1 MMPESILGFMEEQ
14 PGLSDQ
20 YRTASPWPVFVAL
33 GLALSEIG
41 VFIGLFPV
49 AVFGLILFGGS
60 VAGILTESGYAE
72 RPWPTLLGV
81 GGVLAGIALAL
92 AVTYLPTAD
101 LVLSNVGE
109 GPLFTRLVAVAVAG
123 LVMVA
128 MGGVGSVM
136 EQTKV

>member
-1 MMPESILGFMEEQ
+1 MEEQ

-33 GLALSEIG
+33 GLVLSEIG

-60 VAGILTESGYAE
+60 IAGILTESGYVT
-72 RPWPTLLGV
+72 RPWPTLVGV
-81 GGVLAGIALAL
+81 GVVLALIAAGLA
-92 AVTYLPTAD
+92 AAYLPVAD
-101 LVLSNVGE
+101 ITVANLGE
-109 GPLFTRLVAVAVAG
+109 GPVFTRLVAVASAG
-123 LVMVA
+123 VVMVA

-136 EQTKV
+136 EQTTV

>member
-1 MMPESILGFMEEQ
+1 MEEQ

-60 VAGILTESGYAE
+60 IAGILTESGYVE
-72 RPWPTLLGV
+72 RPWPTLFGV
-81 GGVLAGIALAL
+81 GGLLAIIAVGIA
-92 AVTYLPTAD
+92 VTQLPAAE
-101 LVLSNVGE
+101 LVLSNIGE
-109 GPLFTRLVAVAVAG
+109 GPLFTRLVAVVVAG
-123 LVMVA
+123 AVMIA
-128 MGGVGSVM
+128 MGGVGSVV
-136 EQTKV
+136 EKTKV

>member
-1 MMPESILGFMEEQ
+1 MEEQ

-33 GLALSEIG
+33 GLTLSEIG

-60 VAGILTESGYAE
+60 IAGILTESGYVT
-72 RPWPTLLGV
+72 RPWPTLVGV
-81 GGVLAGIALAL
+81 GVVLALIAAGL
-92 AVTYLPTAD
+92 AVAYLPTGSITVANIGD
-101 LVLSNVGE
+101 

-123 LVMVA
+123 VVMVA

>member
-1 MMPESILGFMEEQ
+1 MEEQ

-60 VAGILTESGYAE
+60 IAGILTESGYVT
-72 RPWPTLLGV
+72 RPWPTLTSV
-81 GGVLAGIALAL
+81 GAVLAALAAGL
-92 AVTYLPTAD
+92 AVWYLPMAD
-101 LVLSNVGE
+101 ITVANVGE

-123 LVMVA
+123 VVMVA

>member
-1 MMPESILGFMEEQ
+1 MEEQ

-33 GLALSEIG
+33 GLVLSEIG

-60 VAGILTESGYAE
+60 IAGILTESGYVS
-72 RPWPTLLGV
+72 RPWPTLVGV
-81 GGVLAGIALAL
+81 GVVLALIAVGLTVVYVPTGALAI
-92 AVTYLPTAD
+92 A
-101 LVLSNVGE
+101 NIGE
-109 GPLFTRLVAVAVAG
+109 GPVFTRLVAVASAG
-123 LVMVA
+123 VVMVA

-136 EQTKV
+136 EQSTV

>member
-1 MMPESILGFMEEQ
+1 MEEQ

-60 VAGILTESGYAE
+60 IAGILTESGYVD
-72 RPWPTLLGV
+72 RPWPTLFGV
-81 GGVLAGIALAL
+81 GGLLAIIAVGIA
-92 AVTYLPTAD
+92 VTQLPAPE
-101 LVLSNVGE
+101 LVPSNIGE
-109 GPLFTRLVAVAVAG
+109 GPLFTRLVAVVVAG
-123 LVMVA
+123 VVMVA

>member
-1 MMPESILGFMEEQ
+1 MEEQ

-33 GLALSEIG
+33 GLVLSEIG

-60 VAGILTESGYAE
+60 VAGILTESGYVT
-72 RPWPTLLGV
+72 RPWPTLVGV
-81 GGVLAGIALAL
+81 GVVLGFIAAGL
-92 AVTYLPTAD
+92 AVAYLPAAD
-101 LVLSNVGE
+101 IAVANIGN
-109 GPLFTRLVAVAVAG
+109 GPVFTRLVAVAVAG
-123 LVMVA
+123 IVMVA

-136 EQTKV
+136 EQTNV

>member
-1 MMPESILGFMEEQ
+1 MEEQ

-33 GLALSEIG
+33 GLALSEVG

-49 AVFGLILFGGS
+49 AVFGLILFGGAI
-60 VAGILTESGYAE
+60 AGILTESGYVS

-81 GGVLAGIALAL
+81 GGVLALLAAGIA
-92 AVTYLPTAD
+92 VYQLPAAE
-101 LVLSNVGE
+101 LVVSNIGD
-109 GPLFTRLVAVAVAG
+109 GPLFTRLVAVAAAG
-123 LVMVA
+123 LILVA
-128 MGGVGSVM
+128 MGGAGSVV

>member
-1 MMPESILGFMEEQ
+1 MEEQ

-33 GLALSEIG
+33 GLVLSEIG

-60 VAGILTESGYAE
+60 IAGILTESGYVT
-72 RPWPTLLGV
+72 RPWPTLVGV
-81 GGVLAGIALAL
+81 GVVLALIAVGL
-92 AVTYLPTAD
+92 AVAYVPMGDITVA
-101 LVLSNVGE
+101 NIGE
-109 GPLFTRLVAVAVAG
+109 GPVLTRLVAVASAG
-123 LVMVA
+123 VVMVA

>member
-1 MMPESILGFMEEQ
+1 MEEQ

-33 GLALSEIG
+33 GLVLSEIG

-60 VAGILTESGYAE
+60 IAGILTESGYVT
-72 RPWPTLLGV
+72 RPWPTLVGV
-81 GGVLAGIALAL
+81 GAVLAAAAAGL
-92 AVTYLPTAD
+92 AVAYLPMAD
-101 LVLSNVGE
+101 ITVANVGD
-109 GPLFTRLVAVAVAG
+109 GPLFTRLVAVACAG
-123 LVMVA
+123 VVMVA
-128 MGGVGSVM
+128 MGGVASVV

>member
-1 MMPESILGFMEEQ
+1 MEEQ

-33 GLALSEIG
+33 GLVLSEIG

-60 VAGILTESGYAE
+60 VAGILTESGYVT
-72 RPWPTLLGV
+72 RPWPTLVGV
-81 GGVLAGIALAL
+81 GVVLALIAAGL
-92 AVTYLPTAD
+92 AVAYLPTTSISVA
-101 LVLSNVGE
+101 NIGN
-109 GPLFTRLVAVAVAG
+109 GPVFTRLVAVAVAG
-123 LVMVA
+123 VVMVA

>member
-1 MMPESILGFMEEQ
+1 MEEQ

-20 YRTASPWPVFVAL
+20 YRTASPWPVFVAM
-33 GLALSEIG
+33 GLVLSEIG

-60 VAGILTESGYAE
+60 IAGILTESGYVT
-72 RPWPTLLGV
+72 RPWPTLVGV
-81 GGVLAGIALAL
+81 GVVLAVIAAGL
-92 AVTYLPTAD
+92 AVAYLPMGSITVANIGD
-101 LVLSNVGE
+101 
-109 GPLFTRLVAVAVAG
+109 GPVFTRLVAVASAG
-123 LVMVA
+123 VVMVA

>member
-1 MMPESILGFMEEQ
+1 MEEQ

-33 GLALSEIG
+33 GLALSEVG

-81 GGVLAGIALAL
+81 GSVLAVIAAAL
-92 AVTYLPTAD
+92 AVTYLPLAD
-101 LVLSNVGE
+101 ITLANVGE

-123 LVMVA
+123 VVMVG

-136 EQTKV
+136 EQAKV

>member
-1 MMPESILGFMEEQ
+1 MEEQ

-60 VAGILTESGYAE
+60 IAGILTESGYVT
-72 RPWPTLLGV
+72 RPWPTLVGV
-81 GGVLAGIALAL
+81 GVVLAAIAAAL
-92 AVTYLPTAD
+92 AVAYVPISDITVANIGDGP
-101 LVLSNVGE
+101 VL
-109 GPLFTRLVAVAVAG
+109 TRLVAVTVAG
-123 LVMVA
+123 VVMVA

>member
-1 MMPESILGFMEEQ
+1 MEEQ

-60 VAGILTESGYAE
+60 IAGILTESGYVS
-72 RPWPTLLGV
+72 RPWPTLVGV
-81 GGVLAGIALAL
+81 GVVLAALAAGL
-92 AVTYLPTAD
+92 AAAYVPTEAITVANIGD
-101 LVLSNVGE
+101 E
-109 GPLFTRLVAVAVAG
+109 GLFTRLVAVAVAG
-123 LVMVA
+123 VVMVA

-136 EQTKV
+136 EQSKV

>member
-1 MMPESILGFMEEQ
+1 MEEQ

-33 GLALSEIG
+33 GLALSEVG

-60 VAGILTESGYAE
+60 IAGILTESGYVG

-81 GGVLAGIALAL
+81 GGVLALLAALIAI
-92 AVTYLPTAD
+92 VQLPAAE
-101 LVLSNVGE
+101 LVVANIGE
-109 GPLFTRLVAVAVAG
+109 GPLFTRLVAVALAG
-123 LVMVA
+123 LILVA

-136 EQTKV
+136 EQTKA

>member
-1 MMPESILGFMEEQ
+1 MEEQ

-33 GLALSEIG
+33 GLVLSEIG

-60 VAGILTESGYAE
+60 VAGILTESGYVT
-72 RPWPTLLGV
+72 RPWPTLVGV
-81 GGVLAGIALAL
+81 GVVLAFIAAGL
-92 AVTYLPTAD
+92 AVAYLPAANIA
-101 LVLSNVGE
+101 VANIGN
-109 GPLFTRLVAVAVAG
+109 GPVFTRLVAVAVAG
-123 LVMVA
+123 IVMVA

-136 EQTKV
+136 EQTSV

>member
-1 MMPESILGFMEEQ
+1 MEEQ

-60 VAGILTESGYAE
+60 IAGILTESGYVT
-72 RPWPTLLGV
+72 RPWPTLLAV
-81 GGVLAGIALAL
+81 GGILAALATLL
-92 AVTYLPTAD
+92 AVTYLPMTELIVA
-101 LVLSNVGE
+101 NIGE
-109 GPLFTRLVAVAVAG
+109 GPLLTRLVAVAVAG
-123 LVMVA
+123 LVMMA

-136 EQTKV
+136 EQSKA

>member
-1 MMPESILGFMEEQ
+1 MEEQ

-60 VAGILTESGYAE
+60 IAGILTESGYVQ
-72 RPWPTLLGV
+72 RPWPTLVGV
-81 GGVLAGIALAL
+81 GVVLALLAAGL
-92 AVTYLPTAD
+92 AVAYAPTAE
-101 LVLSNVGE
+101 LAPSNIGD
-109 GPLFTRLVAVAVAG
+109 GPVFTRLVAVAVAAV
-123 LVMVA
+123 VMVA
-128 MGGVGSVM
+128 MGGGGSVM
-136 EQTKV
+136 EETTV

>member
-1 MMPESILGFMEEQ
+1 MEEQ

-20 YRTASPWPVFVAL
+20 YRTESPWPVFVAL

-60 VAGILTESGYAE
+60 IAGILTESGYVE

-81 GGVLAGIALAL
+81 GAVLAVLAAGL
-92 AVTYLPTAD
+92 AVAYVPAAE
-101 LVLSNVGE
+101 LVPSNIGE
-109 GPLFTRLVAVAVAG
+109 GPVLTRLVAVAVAG
-123 LVMVA
+123 VVMVA

-136 EQTKV
+136 EGTKV

>member
-1 MMPESILGFMEEQ
+1 MEEQ

-60 VAGILTESGYAE
+60 IAGILTESGYVT
-72 RPWPTLLGV
+72 RPWPTLTSV
-81 GGVLAGIALAL
+81 GAVLAALAAGL
-92 AVTYLPTAD
+92 AVWYLPMAD
-101 LVLSNVGE
+101 ITVANIGE
-109 GPLFTRLVAVAVAG
+109 GALFTRLVAVAVAG
-123 LVMVA
+123 VVMVA

>member
-1 MMPESILGFMEEQ
+1 MEEQ

-33 GLALSEIG
+33 GLVLSEIG

-60 VAGILTESGYAE
+60 VAGILTESGYVT

-81 GGVLAGIALAL
+81 GGVLAAIAVGL
-92 AVTYLPTAD
+92 AVAYIPMGSITVA
-101 LVLSNVGE
+101 NIGE
-109 GPLFTRLVAVAVAG
+109 GPVFTRLVAVASAG
-123 LVMVA
+123 VVMVA

>member
-1 MMPESILGFMEEQ
+1 MEEQ

-60 VAGILTESGYAE
+60 IAGILTESGYVT
-72 RPWPTLLGV
+72 RPWPTLVGV
-81 GGVLAGIALAL
+81 GVVLAAIAAGL
-92 AVTYLPTAD
+92 AVAYLPLGDITVA
-101 LVLSNVGE
+101 NIGQ
-109 GPLFTRLVAVAVAG
+109 GPVFTRLVAVAVAG
-123 LVMVA
+123 VVMVA

>member
-1 MMPESILGFMEEQ
+1 MEEQ

-33 GLALSEIG
+33 GLALSEVG

-72 RPWPTLLGV
+72 RPWPPLLGV
-81 GGVLAGIALAL
+81 GSVLAVPAAALA
-92 AVTYLPTAD
+92 ATYLPLAD
-101 LVLSNVGE
+101 ITLANVGE

-123 LVMVA
+123 VVMVG

-136 EQTKV
+136 EQAKV

>member
-1 MMPESILGFMEEQ
+1 MEEQ

-33 GLALSEIG
+33 GLVLSEIG

-60 VAGILTESGYAE
+60 IAGILTESGYVT
-72 RPWPTLLGV
+72 RPWPTLVGV
-81 GGVLAGIALAL
+81 GVVLALIAAGL
-92 AVTYLPTAD
+92 AVAYVPSTSITVA
-101 LVLSNVGE
+101 NIGN
-109 GPLFTRLVAVAVAG
+109 GPVFTRLVAVAVAG
-123 LVMVA
+123 VVMVA

-136 EQTKV
+136 EQSKV

>member
-1 MMPESILGFMEEQ
+1 MEEQ

-33 GLALSEIG
+33 GLVLSEIG

-60 VAGILTESGYAE
+60 IAGILTESGYVT
-72 RPWPTLLGV
+72 RPWPTLVGV
-81 GGVLAGIALAL
+81 GVVLTVIAAGLAIA
-92 AVTYLPTAD
+92 YLPVASITVAD
-101 LVLSNVGE
+101 IGD
-109 GPLFTRLVAVAVAG
+109 GPLLTRLVAVASAG
-123 LVMVA
+123 VVMVA
-128 MGGVGSVM
+128 MGGVGSVV